1 MIGRGRGPLAAAKSK
16 LGGDPPAVVLGGSL
30 SALSVARSLSA
41 AGIPTYVLDRE
52 SSPARVSRAVT
63 EFVAVGADRPQ
74 EHMLEWLYAA
84 DFETVVLPASDDG
97 VELVARHRADL
108 VAHGHH
114 PVEGSDEVLLAML
127 NKVQTYDLARRHGI
141 AAPRIVRL
149 VDEQGLD
156 TALEQLDFPCVL
168 KPDQSHL
175 FARRGGG
182 GAKVL
187 VVNDAFQ
194 LRREFARFSAL
205 GVEMFVTEVIYGQTD
220 EFVSYYGY
228 LDEDGETLVSFTK
241 RKIRQCPPGFGIGTY
256 HETTR
261 DPEVAAAGLRFLQ
274 AVGLRGLGN
283 IEFKR
288 GAQDGK
294 LILIE
299 CNPRFTLSNEL
310 ARRAGVDLACLSYNR
325 ALHRPAAPI
334 ESYRVGLHLWDPARD
349 IGALPAYRRQG
360 ELSTLAWCG
369 SLMHRQV
376 LPAFRLDDP
385 APALARAASMIRG
398 AGSSSPSRAAAPS
411 TGAAPGRIP
420 ASESASADPALV
432 DRALDR
438 MADGGGRRGR
448 AIAARLDLTRASGIG
463 PLVRRV
469 RSERRFSGLGPAARD
484 RLYDDIWARA
494 AARCGAKVVPLA
506 PGLLE
511 LHANDARTRVYHQFV
526 ALDDPVTLQVALD
539 KVVVHG
545 LMQDAGVP
553 HAEYLEW
560 NVADLGPAAS
570 FLASCGGP
578 CVVKPAAGT
587 GGGHGVV
594 PGVNDLNDL
603 VRARWHAS
611 TGVDRLLIER
621 QIEGAIYRLLLL
633 DGELLDVVRSVPANV
648 TGDGHSTIE
657 ALIARENERRVEA
670 GGWAGLSLI
679 GLNLDTMLTLRR
691 AGLTLSSVLP
701 EGQYLP
707 LRIAT
712 NCNAARDNMTWEEEV
727 SPSVVED
734 ARAAVEAVG
743 LRLAGVDV
751 VTRDISRPL
760 IETGGVVSEV
770 NGGPGLHH
778 HYLVAD
784 LEKATPVAV
793 FVLEKLLAG
802 VGHDAV
808 LAEHR

>member
-1 MIGRGRGPLAAAKSK
+1 MTVSGRGPRTASES
-16 LGGDPPAVVLGGSL
+16 GVGSDPPAVVLGGSL
-30 SALSVARSLSA
+30 TGLSVARSLAA
-41 AGIPTYVLDRE
+41 AGIRAYVLDRR
-52 SSPARVSRAVT
+52 SSPARASRAVA
-63 EFVAVGADRPQ
+63 EFVEVGTDRPQ
-74 EHMLEWLYAA
+74 EQMLEWLQAA
-84 DFETVVLPASDDG
+84 DLGAVVIPASDDG

-114 PVEGSDEVLLAML
+114 PVESSDEVLLAML
-127 NKVQTYDLARRHGI
+127 NKVQTYELARRHGI
-141 AAPRIVRL
+141 LAPRIIRL
-149 VDEQGLD
+149 VDEQGLE
-156 TALEQLDFPCVL
+156 TALEQLEFPCVL

-175 FARRGGG
+175 FARRGGA

-187 VVNDAFQ
+187 VVNDASE

-205 GVEMFVTEVIYGQTD
+205 GVEMFVTEVIYGESD

-228 LDEDGETLVSFTK
+228 LDQAGETLVNFTK

-261 DPEVAAAGLRFLQ
+261 DPEVAAAGLHFLQ

-288 GAQDGK
+288 DARDGK

-310 ARRAGVDLACLSYNR
+310 ARMAGVDLALLSYNR
-325 ALHRPAAPI
+325 ALQRPAAPI
-334 ESYRVGLHLWDPARD
+334 QAYRVGLHLWDPARD
-349 IGALPAYRRQG
+349 MRALPAYRRQG
-360 ELSTLAWCG
+360 ELSRRAWAA

-376 LPAFRLDDP
+376 FPAFRLDDP
-385 APALARAASMIRG
+385 APAVARAASMIRG
-398 AGSSSPSRAAAPS
+398 AGSSGPTHDSAPS
-411 TGAAPGRIP
+411 TGSAAGKTKASKP
-420 ASESASADPALV
+420 AGV
-432 DRALDR
+432 NRALDGL
-438 MADGGGRRGR
+438 ADGGGRRGR
-448 AIAARLDLTRASGIG
+448 AMAARLDLTRASGIG
-463 PLVRRV
+463 PLIRRV

-494 AARCGAKVVPLA
+494 AVQCGAEVVPLA

-511 LHANDARTRVYHQFV
+511 LHANGARTRVYHQFV
-526 ALDDPVTLQVALD
+526 PLDDPVTLQVALD
-539 KVVVHG
+539 KIVVHR
-545 LMQDAGVP
+545 LMEDAGVP

-560 NVADLGPAAS
+560 AVADPGPAAS
-570 FLASCGGP
+570 FLARSGGP

-594 PGVNDLNDL
+594 PGVNDLEDL
-603 VRARWHAS
+603 LRARWHAS
-611 TGVDRLLIER
+611 TGVDRLMIER
-621 QIEGAIYRLLLL
+621 QIDGAIYRLLLL

-648 TGDGHSTIE
+648 TGDGDSTIE
-657 ALIARENERRVEA
+657 ALIARENERRVDAA
-670 GGWAGLSLI
+670 GAAGLSLI

-691 AGLTLSSVLP
+691 VGLTLSSVLP
-701 EGQYLP
+701 EGQYLA

-712 NCNAARDNMTWEEEV
+712 NSNAARDNTTWEGEV
-727 SPSVVED
+727 SPSVIED
-734 ARAAVEAVG
+734 ARAAVRAVG

-760 IETGGVVSEV
+760 TETGGVVTEV

-784 LEKATPVAV
+784 AEKATPVAV
-793 FVLEKLLAG
+793 PVLEKLLAG
-802 VGHDAV
+802 VGQ
-808 LAEHR
+808 AEHR